1 MKEIIAYEM
10 KLNKSKVDTPNIA
23 CIPFQKQYFEEYM
36 RIYNECFYEMRK
48 TLDIEPYHFLHD
60 YEQIADKIKE
70 LNLTLVPGETVS
82 VPAIAQLPLT
92 LECKV
97 IYQQDQDLS
106 ALEPAYRAHSYPA
119 GTAEK
124 PMGHPCT
131 MLFLGGAGNAITV
144 QFFEPK

>member
-1 MKEIIAYEM
+1 MEIIAYEM

-70 LNLTLVPGETVS
+70 LKQWCDINNKSLHMLANSGCLCNCPMHTFHDNLVAHENEIS
-82 VPAIAQLPLT
+82 KMDNA
-92 LECKV
+92 
-97 IYQQDQDLS
+97 YQF
-106 ALEPAYRAHSYPA
+106 YYF
-119 GTAEK
+119 EK
-124 PMGHPCT
+124 
-131 MLFLGGAGNAITV
+131 I
-144 QFFEPK
+144 